1 MSLVDSGL
9 AGAMPIIKSVLLQ
22 MVGLLACALCGQFVY
37 CLLHKT
43 CRCAK
48 CCILPGIAIDKE
60 RITLRLIFIANSL
73 FQGSRRLICVRVA
86 DV

>member
-9 AGAMPIIKSVLLQ
+9 ADAVPIDEIALFQDVELSVC
-22 MVGLLACALCGQFVY
+22 VLCGRFVY
-37 CLLHKT
+37 RLLHKM

-48 CCILPGIAIDKE
+48 CCIEFGIAIGKE
-60 RITLRLIFIANSL
+60 RITLNPIFIANSL
-73 FQGSRRLICVRVA
+73 FQGSRRSICAKVA